1 MPWCIYIVCQSYF
14 DLRRPYSAG
23 ARFCSGRCR
32 AKASRERR
40 ALKVHERLEQAEAAI
55 REAKEML
62 AVRPRSR
69 KRPETAPGSAEAE

>member
-1 MPWCIYIVCQSYF
+1 MLWCIVCHRHFYPKRLS
-14 DLRRPYSAG
+14 RNG

-32 AKASRERR
+32 ARASRERR
-40 ALKVHERLEQAEAAI
+40 AWKVRERLERAEAAI

-69 KRPETAPGSAEAE
+69 KRKEAGLTPEDFA